1 MTEKTAR
8 KQIMDEVIG
17 CIVSSKGGVPA
28 RRAVALR
35 AEETHLR
42 REPTRAHT
50 TTTSHRVVE
59 SSKLKMPQRARSK
72 FLGSVCDVLTAFVCG
87 GAAACALVAAGGAL
101 RSLQYVSAANGACTV
116 LLLAS
121 LIFIVCESRKVR
133 MRSIAAK
140 VCRAIAARPISH
152 ATSGAL
158 LAIHTYAML
167 LVLGNSGRL
176 RGPLCV
182 AVLHCCAPLF
192 DALVQMIGC
201 CRRRSTGA
209 AHASPRR
216 GSRRSSPSLENGGF
230 GGGGGGASGM
240 ASLSSAGAGERWSTC
255 HVVFVLALACAWWPQ
270 RRSLVT
276 SLAALVAA
284 GAGACRDAVAARARE
299 SALADDLPL
308 VGGRMPT
315 ETQVRWTAALVST
328 LFAALV
334 SLGWALS
341 CRVLFPQREG
351 GVGADDATTLSVAEG
366 SSATAIALAACFAAV
381 ALVARDADLEG
392 ILNGQTGGRQQRPA
406 ASAAAAAAAASSAA
420 VAAKLRTIGL
430 LLGIV
435 LVHAVVHGR
444 ELPVKSP
451 LIVALALCYTGVHL
465 RSAARSSESLSSDRR
480 SRLSAFGGAIGGQSA
495 SGVRCFSLCGFNS
508 GGRTPRGG
516 RRDRAPARRGMC
528 CGVPC
533 STLAYHTRRLLAETR
548 TDRSSCRML
557 TFLLLNIV
565 VMFGELGVGLWSNSL
580 GLVSDAGHMLFD
592 SSALFIGLIAA
603 YIARW
608 PADQSFGFGYDR
620 VEVRRCPTYSPPCS
634 LLFSSPA
641 RLYTLTLVSVCAPP
655 PTHTSTAPLGIC
667 KRSLSHRSRVL
678 CFERID

>member
-1 MTEKTAR
+1 
-8 KQIMDEVIG
+8 
-17 CIVSSKGGVPA
+17 
-28 RRAVALR
+28 
-35 AEETHLR
+35 
-42 REPTRAHT
+42 
-50 TTTSHRVVE
+50 
-59 SSKLKMPQRARSK
+59 MPQRARSK

-101 RSLQYVSAANGACTV
+101 RSLQYVSAAANGACAV

-158 LAIHTYAML
+158 LAVHTYAML
-167 LVLGNSGRL
+167 IVLGNSGRL

-192 DALVQMIGC
+192 DALVQMVGC

-299 SALADDLPL
+299 SAMADDLPL

-341 CRVLFPQREG
+341 CRVLFSQREG

-392 ILNGQTGGRQQRPA
+392 ILNGHTGGRQQRPA

-634 LLFSSPA
+634 LLFSSLSPA

-655 PTHTSTAPLGIC
+655 PTHIYS
-667 KRSLSHRSRVL
+667 SSRDL
-678 CFERID
+678 